1 MPELNVVKIISNRV
15 LKGTGSNAA
24 ERRKKSKSILKREPI
39 NRPSHHNAT
48 FKCGMIFCS
57 KFKIR
62 TTLPRSTADSLS

>member
-15 LKGTGSNAA
+15 LAA
-24 ERRKKSKSILKREPI
+24 MQRNEEKKSKSILKREPI